1 MMVHSQRGMLLPL
14 IYLFAAMISIQGG
27 ATIAKQ
33 LFPIVGVEA
42 VTAYRLGFS
51 AIILLII
58 FKPWKRRLQVG
69 YRRYLLFYGVALGTM
84 NFLFYQAIKTIP
96 LGIAVGLEFTG
107 PLAVALF
114 GSRRKIDFLWI
125 GLVVLGLLALIPLDG
140 SNEDINLK
148 GVIYALSAGACWA
161 LYIIFGQKAGNY
173 YGTATVGIGATI
185 AALIYVP
192 VGIAAGGIGIFA
204 PEHLPLAITVA
215 VLTSA
220 LPYALE
226 MMALTRMPA
235 KTFGT
240 LTSLE
245 PALAAIFGFIILS
258 EVLSVVQIIGII
270 AIILASLG
278 ASLSSKPIETVKT
291 LD

>member
-1 MMVHSQRGMLLPL
+1 MPL

-27 ATIAKQ
+27 ATLAKQ

-51 AIILLII
+51 ALILLFV
-58 FKPWKRRLQVG
+58 FKPWKRKLQVG
-69 YRRYLLFYGVALGTM
+69 YRRYLVLYGLALGTM
-84 NFLFYQAIKTIP
+84 NFLFYQSIKTIP

-114 GSRRKIDFLWI
+114 SSRRKIDFVWI
-125 GLVVLGLLALIPLDG
+125 SLVVAGLLALVPLTG
-140 SNEDINLK
+140 NSDIDMT
-148 GVIYALSAGACWA
+148 GVLYALGAGVCWA
-161 LYIIFGQKAGNY
+161 FYIIFGQKAGNY
-173 YGTATVGIGATI
+173 YGTATVGIGAAV
-185 AALIYVP
+185 AAVIYVP
-192 VGIAAGGIGIFA
+192 IGIASGGIGIFA
-204 PEHLPLAITVA
+204 PEHLPMAITVA

-220 LPYALE
+220 MPYALE

-245 PALAAIFGFIILS
+245 PAIGAIFGFIILS
-258 EVLSVVQIIGII
+258 EVLSMVQIAGII
-270 AIILASLG
+270 AIIIASLG
-278 ASLSSKPIETVKT
+278 ASLSSQKQIETVKT

>member
-1 MMVHSQRGMLLPL
+1 MPL
-14 IYLFAAMISIQGG
+14 ICLFAAMISIQGG
-27 ATIAKQ
+27 ATLAKQ

-51 AIILLII
+51 ALILLFV
-58 FKPWKRRLQVG
+58 FKPWKRKLQVG
-69 YRRYLLFYGVALGTM
+69 YRRYLVLYGLALGSM
-84 NFLFYQAIKTIP
+84 NFLFYQSIKTIP

-114 GSRRKIDFLWI
+114 SSRRKIDFVWI
-125 GLVVLGLLALIPLDG
+125 SLVVAGLLALVPLTG
-140 SNEDINLK
+140 NSDIDMT
-148 GVIYALSAGACWA
+148 GVLYALGAGVCWA
-161 LYIIFGQKAGNY
+161 FYIIFGQKAGNY
-173 YGTATVGIGATI
+173 YGTATVGIGAAV
-185 AALIYVP
+185 AAVIYVP
-192 VGIAAGGIGIFA
+192 IGIASGGIGIFA
-204 PEHLPLAITVA
+204 PEHLPMAITVA

-220 LPYALE
+220 MPYALE

-245 PALAAIFGFIILS
+245 PAIGAVFGFIILS
-258 EVLSVVQIIGII
+258 EVLSMVQIAGII
-270 AIILASLG
+270 AIIIASLG
-278 ASLSSKPIETVKT
+278 ASLSSQKQIETVKT

>member
-1 MMVHSQRGMLLPL
+1 MIHSNRGILMPL
-14 IYLFAAMISIQGG
+14 ICLFAAMISIQGG
-27 ATIAKQ
+27 ATLAKQ

-51 AIILLII
+51 ALILLFV
-58 FKPWKRRLQVG
+58 FKPWKRKLQVG
-69 YRRYLLFYGVALGTM
+69 YRRYLVLYGLALGTM
-84 NFLFYQAIKTIP
+84 NFLFYQSIKTIP

-114 GSRRKIDFLWI
+114 SSRRKIDFVWI
-125 GLVVLGLLALIPLDG
+125 SLVVAGLLALVPLTRN
-140 SNEDINLK
+140 SDIDMT
-148 GVIYALSAGACWA
+148 GVLYALGAGVCWA
-161 LYIIFGQKAGNY
+161 FYIIFGQKAGNY
-173 YGTATVGIGATI
+173 YGTATVGIGAAV
-185 AALIYVP
+185 AAVIYVP
-192 VGIAAGGIGIFA
+192 IGIASGGIGIFA
-204 PEHLPLAITVA
+204 PEHLPMAITVA

-220 LPYALE
+220 MPYALE

-245 PALAAIFGFIILS
+245 PAIGAVFGFIILS
-258 EVLSVVQIIGII
+258 EVLSMVQIAGII
-270 AIILASLG
+270 AIIIASLG
-278 ASLSSKPIETVKT
+278 ASLSSQKQIETVKT

>member
-1 MMVHSQRGMLLPL
+1 MIHSNRGFLLPL
-14 IYLFAAMISIQGG
+14 LCLFAAMISIQGG
-27 ATIAKQ
+27 ATLAKQ
-33 LFPIVGVEA
+33 LFPLVGVEA

-58 FKPWKRRLQVG
+58 FKPWKRKLQVG
-69 YRRYLLFYGVALGTM
+69 YRRYLLYYGITLGTM
-84 NFLFYQAIKTIP
+84 NFLFYQSIKTIP

-114 GSRRKIDFLWI
+114 ASRRKIDFLWI
-125 GLVVLGLLALIPLDG
+125 GLVVLGLLALIPFQDSSSIDL
-140 SNEDINLK
+140 L
-148 GVIYALSAGACWA
+148 GVFYALTAGVCWA
-161 LYIIFGQKAGNY
+161 LYIVFGQKAGNY
-173 YGTATVGIGATI
+173 YGTATVGIGAAI
-185 AALIYVP
+185 AAIIYVP
-192 VGIAAGGIGIFA
+192 IGIASGGFSIFA
-204 PEHLPLAITVA
+204 PQYLPMAIAVA

-245 PALAAIFGFIILS
+245 PAIAAIFGFIILS
-258 EVLSVVQIIGII
+258 EVLSTVQLGGIL
-270 AIILASLG
+270 AIIIASLG
-278 ASLSSKPIETVKT
+278 ASLSSKPIETVKKVN
-291 LD
+291 

>member
-1 MMVHSQRGMLLPL
+1 MIHSSRGMLLPL
-14 IYLFAAMISIQGG
+14 LCLFAAMISIQGG
-27 ATIAKQ
+27 ATLAKQ

-51 AIILLII
+51 AIILLLI
-58 FKPWKRRLQVG
+58 FKPWKRKLQVG
-69 YRRYLLFYGVALGTM
+69 YRRYLILYGLALGSM
-84 NFLFYQAIKTIP
+84 NFLFYQSIKTIP

-114 GSRRKIDFLWI
+114 SSRRKIDFLWI
-125 GLVVLGLLALIPLDG
+125 SLVVMGLLALVPFKGSDNIDIP
-140 SNEDINLK
+140 
-148 GVIYALSAGACWA
+148 GVLYALSAGVCWA

-173 YGTATVGIGATI
+173 YGTATVGIGAAV
-185 AALIYVP
+185 AAIIYVP
-192 VGIAAGGIGIFA
+192 IGIASGGIGIFA
-204 PEHLPLAITVA
+204 PEYLPMALTVA
-215 VLTSA
+215 ILTSA
-220 LPYALE
+220 MPYALE

-245 PALAAIFGFIILS
+245 PAIAAVFSFIILS
-258 EVLSVVQIIGII
+258 EVLSMIQVIGII

-278 ASLSSKPIETVKT
+278 ASLSSEKKIETVKT
-291 LD
+291 NN

>member
-1 MMVHSQRGMLLPL
+1 MIYSNRGILLPL
-14 IYLFAAMISIQGG
+14 ICLFAAMISIQGG
-27 ATIAKQ
+27 ATLAKQ

-51 AIILLII
+51 AIILLLI
-58 FKPWKRRLQVG
+58 FKPWKRKLQVG
-69 YRRYLLFYGVALGTM
+69 YRRYLLFYGLALGTM
-84 NFLFYQAIKTIP
+84 NFLFYQSIKTIP

-114 GSRRKIDFLWI
+114 ASRRKIDFLWI
-125 GLVVLGLLALIPLDG
+125 FLVVLGLLALIPFQD
-140 SNEDINLK
+140 SSSIDIP
-148 GVIYALSAGACWA
+148 GVLYALGAGVCWA
-161 LYIIFGQKAGNY
+161 LYIVFGQKAGNY
-173 YGTATVGIGATI
+173 YGTATVGIGAAI
-185 AALIYVP
+185 AAMVFVP
-192 VGIAAGGIGIFA
+192 IGIASGGIGIFA
-204 PEHLPLAITVA
+204 PEYLPMAITVA

-226 MMALTRMPA
+226 MIALTRMPA

-245 PALAAIFGFIILS
+245 PAIAAIFGFIILS
-258 EVLSVVQIIGII
+258 EVLTTIQIAGII

-278 ASLSSKPIETVKT
+278 ASLSSKTPIETVKKV
-291 LD
+291 D

>member
-1 MMVHSQRGMLLPL
+1 MIHSNRGMLVPL
-14 IYLFAAMISIQGG
+14 ICLFAAMISIQGG
-27 ATIAKQ
+27 ATLAKQ

-51 AIILLII
+51 AIILLLV
-58 FKPWKRRLQVG
+58 FKPWKRKLQVG
-69 YRRYLLFYGVALGTM
+69 YRRYLILYGLALGTM
-84 NFLFYQAIKTIP
+84 NFLFYQSIKTIP

-114 GSRRKIDFLWI
+114 SSRRKIDFVWI
-125 GLVVLGLLALIPLDG
+125 ALVVVGLLALVPLTG
-140 SNEDINLK
+140 NSDIDMA
-148 GVIYALSAGACWA
+148 GVLYALSAGVCWA
-161 LYIIFGQKAGNY
+161 LYIVFGQKAGNY
-173 YGTATVGIGATI
+173 YGTATVGIGAAV
-185 AALIYVP
+185 AAIIYVP
-192 VGIAAGGIGIFA
+192 IGIASGGIGIFA
-204 PEHLPLAITVA
+204 PEHLPMAITVA

-220 LPYALE
+220 MPYALE

-245 PALAAIFGFIILS
+245 PAFGAIFGFIILS
-258 EVLSVVQIIGII
+258 EVLSAVQIAGIV
-270 AIILASLG
+270 AIIIASLG
-278 ASLSSKPIETVKT
+278 ASLSSQKQIETVKT

>member
-1 MMVHSQRGMLLPL
+1 MIHSNRGILMPL
-14 IYLFAAMISIQGG
+14 ICLFAAMISIQGG
-27 ATIAKQ
+27 ATLAKQ

-51 AIILLII
+51 ALILLFV
-58 FKPWKRRLQVG
+58 FKPWKRKLQVG
-69 YRRYLLFYGVALGTM
+69 YRRYLVLYGLALGTM
-84 NFLFYQAIKTIP
+84 NFLFYQSIKTIP

-114 GSRRKIDFLWI
+114 SSRRKIDFVWI
-125 GLVVLGLLALIPLDG
+125 SLVVAGLLALVPLTG
-140 SNEDINLK
+140 NSDIDMT
-148 GVIYALSAGACWA
+148 GVLYALGAGVCWA
-161 LYIIFGQKAGNY
+161 FYIIFGQKAGNY
-173 YGTATVGIGATI
+173 YGTATVGIGAAV
-185 AALIYVP
+185 AAVIYVP
-192 VGIAAGGIGIFA
+192 IGIASGGIGIFA
-204 PEHLPLAITVA
+204 PEHLPMAITVA

-220 LPYALE
+220 MPYALE

-245 PALAAIFGFIILS
+245 PAIGAIFGFIILS
-258 EVLSVVQIIGII
+258 EVLSMVQIAGII
-270 AIILASLG
+270 AIIIASLG
-278 ASLSSKPIETVKT
+278 ASLSSQKQIETVKT

>member
-1 MMVHSQRGMLLPL
+1 MIHSNRGMLLPL
-14 IYLFAAMISIQGG
+14 IFLFTAMVSVQGG
-27 ATIAKQ
+27 ATLAKQ

-51 AIILLII
+51 ALILLLI
-58 FKPWKRRLQVG
+58 FKPWKRKLQVG
-69 YRRYLLFYGVALGTM
+69 YRRYLVFYGLSLGTM
-84 NFLFYQAIKTIP
+84 NFLFYQSIKTVP

-114 GSRRKIDFLWI
+114 ASRRKIDFVWI
-125 GLVVLGLLALIPLDG
+125 SLVVAGLLALIPFQDTA
-140 SNEDINLK
+140 SIDIP
-148 GVIYALSAGACWA
+148 GVIYALGAGVCWA

-173 YGTATVGIGATI
+173 YGTATVGIGAAV
-185 AALIYVP
+185 AALVYVP
-192 VGIAAGGIGIFA
+192 IGIASGGIGIFA
-204 PEHLPLAITVA
+204 PEYIPIAVTVA

-245 PALAAIFGFIILS
+245 PAIAAVFGFIILS
-258 EVLSVVQIIGII
+258 EVLTFIQIAGII

-278 ASLSSKPIETVKT
+278 ASLSSKNSIETVKT

>member
-1 MMVHSQRGMLLPL
+1 MIHSNRGILMPL
-14 IYLFAAMISIQGG
+14 ICLFAAMISIQGG
-27 ATIAKQ
+27 ATLAKQ

-51 AIILLII
+51 ALILLFV
-58 FKPWKRRLQVG
+58 FKPWKRKLQVG
-69 YRRYLLFYGVALGTM
+69 YRRYLVLYGLALGSM
-84 NFLFYQAIKTIP
+84 NFLFYQSIKTIP

-114 GSRRKIDFLWI
+114 SSRRKIDFVWI
-125 GLVVLGLLALIPLDG
+125 SLVVAGLLALVPLTG
-140 SNEDINLK
+140 NSDIDMT
-148 GVIYALSAGACWA
+148 GVLYALGAGVCWA
-161 LYIIFGQKAGNY
+161 FYIIFGQKAGNY
-173 YGTATVGIGATI
+173 YGTATVGIGAAV
-185 AALIYVP
+185 AAVIYVP
-192 VGIAAGGIGIFA
+192 IGIASGGIGIFA
-204 PEHLPLAITVA
+204 PEHLPMAITVA

-220 LPYALE
+220 MPYALE

-245 PALAAIFGFIILS
+245 PAIGAVFGFIILS
-258 EVLSVVQIIGII
+258 EVLSMVQIAGII
-270 AIILASLG
+270 AIIIASLG
-278 ASLSSKPIETVKT
+278 ASLSSQKQIETVKT

>member
-1 MMVHSQRGMLLPL
+1 MIHSNRGFLLPL
-14 IYLFAAMISIQGG
+14 LCLFAAMISIQGG
-27 ATIAKQ
+27 ATLAKQ
-33 LFPIVGVEA
+33 LFPLVGVEA

-58 FKPWKRRLQVG
+58 FKPWKRKLQVG
-69 YRRYLLFYGVALGTM
+69 YRRYLLYYGITLGTM
-84 NFLFYQAIKTIP
+84 NFLFYQSIKTIP

-114 GSRRKIDFLWI
+114 ASRRKIDFLWI
-125 GLVVLGLLALIPLDG
+125 GLVVLGLLALIPFQDSSSIDL
-140 SNEDINLK
+140 L
-148 GVIYALSAGACWA
+148 GVFYALTAGVCWA
-161 LYIIFGQKAGNY
+161 LYIVFGQKAGNY
-173 YGTATVGIGATI
+173 YGTATVGIGAAI
-185 AALIYVP
+185 AAIIYVP
-192 VGIAAGGIGIFA
+192 IGVASGGFGIFA
-204 PEHLPLAITVA
+204 PQYLPMAIAVA

-245 PALAAIFGFIILS
+245 PAIAAIFGFIILS
-258 EVLSVVQIIGII
+258 EVLSTVQIGGIL
-270 AIILASLG
+270 AIIIASLG
-278 ASLSSKPIETVKT
+278 ASLSSKPIETVKKV
-291 LD
+291 D

>member
-1 MMVHSQRGMLLPL
+1 MPL
-14 IYLFAAMISIQGG
+14 ICLFAAMISIQGG
-27 ATIAKQ
+27 ATLAKQ

-51 AIILLII
+51 ALILLFV
-58 FKPWKRRLQVG
+58 FKPWKRKLQVG
-69 YRRYLLFYGVALGTM
+69 YRRYLVLYGLALGTM
-84 NFLFYQAIKTIP
+84 NFLFYQSIKTIP

-114 GSRRKIDFLWI
+114 SSRRKIDFVWI
-125 GLVVLGLLALIPLDG
+125 SLVVAGLLALVPLTG
-140 SNEDINLK
+140 NSDIDMT
-148 GVIYALSAGACWA
+148 GVLYALGAGVCWA
-161 LYIIFGQKAGNY
+161 FYIIFGQKAGNY
-173 YGTATVGIGATI
+173 YGTATVGIGAAV
-185 AALIYVP
+185 AAVIYVP
-192 VGIAAGGIGIFA
+192 IGIASGGIGIFA
-204 PEHLPLAITVA
+204 PEHLPMAITVA

-220 LPYALE
+220 MPYALE

-245 PALAAIFGFIILS
+245 PAIGAIFGFIILS
-258 EVLSVVQIIGII
+258 EVLSMVQIAGII
-270 AIILASLG
+270 AIIIASLG
-278 ASLSSKPIETVKT
+278 ASLSSQKQIETVKT

>member
-1 MMVHSQRGMLLPL
+1 MIHSNRGILMPL
-14 IYLFAAMISIQGG
+14 ICLFAAMISIQGG
-27 ATIAKQ
+27 ATLAKQ

-51 AIILLII
+51 ALILLFV
-58 FKPWKRRLQVG
+58 FKPWKRKLQVG
-69 YRRYLLFYGVALGTM
+69 YRRYLVLYGLALGTM
-84 NFLFYQAIKTIP
+84 NFLFYQSIKTIP

-114 GSRRKIDFLWI
+114 SSRRKIDFFWI
-125 GLVVLGLLALIPLDG
+125 SLVVAGLLALVPLTG
-140 SNEDINLK
+140 NSDIDMT
-148 GVIYALSAGACWA
+148 GVLYALGAGVCWA
-161 LYIIFGQKAGNY
+161 FYIIFGQKAGNY
-173 YGTATVGIGATI
+173 YGTATVGIGAAV
-185 AALIYVP
+185 AAVIYVP
-192 VGIAAGGIGIFA
+192 IGIASGGIGIFA
-204 PEHLPLAITVA
+204 PEHLPMAITVA

-220 LPYALE
+220 MPYALE

-245 PALAAIFGFIILS
+245 PAIGAIFGFIILS
-258 EVLSVVQIIGII
+258 EVLSMVQIAGII
-270 AIILASLG
+270 AIIIASLG
-278 ASLSSKPIETVKT
+278 ASLSSQKQIETVKT

>member
-1 MMVHSQRGMLLPL
+1 MIHSSRSMLLPL
-14 IYLFAAMISIQGG
+14 IFLFTAMTSIQGG
-27 ATIAKQ
+27 ATLAKQ

-51 AIILLII
+51 AIILLLI
-58 FKPWKRRLQVG
+58 FKPWKRKLQVG
-69 YRRYLLFYGVALGTM
+69 YRRYLIFYGLALGTM
-84 NFLFYQAIKTIP
+84 NFLFYQSIKTIP

-114 GSRRKIDFLWI
+114 ASRRKIDFVWI
-125 GLVVLGLLALIPLDG
+125 TLVVIGLLALIPFQDT
-140 SNEDINLK
+140 SAIDIA
-148 GVIYALSAGACWA
+148 GVLYALGAGVCWA

-173 YGTATVGIGATI
+173 YGTATVGIGAAV
-185 AALIYVP
+185 AAVVYVP
-192 VGIAAGGIGIFA
+192 IGIAKGGIGIFA
-204 PEHLPLAITVA
+204 PEFLPIALTVA

-245 PALAAIFGFIILS
+245 PAIAAVFGFIILS
-258 EVLSVVQIIGII
+258 EVLSFVQIAGIV

-278 ASLSSKPIETVKT
+278 ASLSSKNNIETVKT

>member
-1 MMVHSQRGMLLPL
+1 MIYSNRSLLLPL
-14 IYLFAAMISIQGG
+14 LCLFAAMVSIQGG
-27 ATIAKQ
+27 ATLAKQ
-33 LFPIVGVEA
+33 LFPLVGVEA

-58 FKPWKRRLQVG
+58 FKPWKRKLQVG
-69 YRRYLLFYGVALGTM
+69 YRRYLLYYGITLGTM
-84 NFLFYQAIKTIP
+84 NFLFYQSIKTIP

-114 GSRRKIDFLWI
+114 ASRRKIDFLWI
-125 GLVVLGLLALIPLDG
+125 GLVVLGLLALIPFRDSSSIDL
-140 SNEDINLK
+140 L
-148 GVIYALSAGACWA
+148 GVFYALTAGVCWA

-173 YGTATVGIGATI
+173 YGTATVGIGAAI
-185 AALIYVP
+185 AAIIYVP
-192 VGIAAGGIGIFA
+192 IGIASGGFSIFA
-204 PEHLPLAITVA
+204 PQYLPMALAVA
-215 VLTSA
+215 ILTSA

-245 PALAAIFGFIILS
+245 PAIAAIFGFIILS
-258 EVLSVVQIIGII
+258 EVLSGVQIGGIL
-270 AIILASLG
+270 AIIIASLG
-278 ASLSSKPIETVKT
+278 ASLSSKPIETVKKV
-291 LD
+291 D

>member
-1 MMVHSQRGMLLPL
+1 MIHSSRGMLLPL
-14 IYLFAAMISIQGG
+14 LCLFAAMISIQGG
-27 ATIAKQ
+27 ATLAKQ

-51 AIILLII
+51 AIILLLI
-58 FKPWKRRLQVG
+58 FKPWKRKLQVG
-69 YRRYLLFYGVALGTM
+69 YRRYLILYGLALGSM
-84 NFLFYQAIKTIP
+84 NFLFYQSIKTIP

-114 GSRRKIDFLWI
+114 SSRRKIDFLWI
-125 GLVVLGLLALIPLDG
+125 SLVVMGLLALVPFKGNDNIDIP
-140 SNEDINLK
+140 
-148 GVIYALSAGACWA
+148 GVLYALSAGVCWA

-173 YGTATVGIGATI
+173 YGTATVGIGAAV
-185 AALIYVP
+185 AAIIYVP
-192 VGIAAGGIGIFA
+192 IGIASGGIGIFA
-204 PEHLPLAITVA
+204 PEYLPMALTVA
-215 VLTSA
+215 ILTSA
-220 LPYALE
+220 MPYALE

-245 PALAAIFGFIILS
+245 PAIAAVFGFIILS
-258 EVLSVVQIIGII
+258 EVLSMIQVIGII

-278 ASLSSKPIETVKT
+278 ASLSSEKKIETVKT
-291 LD
+291 NN

>member
-1 MMVHSQRGMLLPL
+1 MIHSNRGILLPL
-14 IYLFAAMISIQGG
+14 LCLFAAMISIQGG
-27 ATIAKQ
+27 ATLAKQ
-33 LFPIVGVEA
+33 LFPIVGAEA

-58 FKPWKRRLQVG
+58 FKPWKRKLQVG
-69 YRRYLLFYGVALGTM
+69 YRRYLIFYGLALGSM
-84 NFLFYQAIKTIP
+84 NFLFYQSIKTIP

-107 PLAVALF
+107 PLAVALYS
-114 GSRRKIDFLWI
+114 SRRKIDFVWI
-125 GLVVLGLLALIPLDG
+125 ALVVLGLLALIPFNDT
-140 SNEDINLK
+140 SNMDLL
-148 GVIYALSAGACWA
+148 GVFYALAAGVCWA

-173 YGTATVGIGATI
+173 YGTATVAIGSAV
-185 AALIYVP
+185 AAVVYVP
-192 VGIAAGGIGIFA
+192 IGVATGGIGIFA
-204 PEHLPLAITVA
+204 PEYLPIALTVA

-245 PALAAIFGFIILS
+245 PAIAAVFGFLILS
-258 EVLSVVQIIGII
+258 EVLSFVQIAGII

-278 ASLSSKPIETVKT
+278 ASLSSTKSIETVKT
-291 LD
+291 ID

>member
-1 MMVHSQRGMLLPL
+1 MIVHSQRGMLLPL
-14 IYLFAAMISIQGG
+14 IYLFTAMISIQGG

-58 FKPWKRRLQVG
+58 FKPWKRKLQVG
-69 YRRYLLFYGVALGTM
+69 YRRYLVLYGIALGTM

-114 GSRRKIDFLWI
+114 ASRRKIDFVWI
-125 GLVVLGLLALIPLDG
+125 SLVVVGLLALIPFDG
-140 SNEDINLK
+140 DSDLNIT
-148 GVIYALSAGACWA
+148 GVIYALGAGVCWA
-161 LYIIFGQKAGNY
+161 LYIVFGQKAGNY
-173 YGTATVGIGATI
+173 YGTATVGIGAAI
-185 AALIYVP
+185 AAIIYVP
-192 VGIAAGGIGIFA
+192 IGIASGGIGIFA

-220 LPYALE
+220 MPYALE

-245 PALAAIFGFIILS
+245 PAIAAVFGFIILS
-258 EVLSVVQIIGII
+258 EVLSPIQIAGII
-270 AIILASLG
+270 AIIIASLG

>member
-1 MMVHSQRGMLLPL
+1 MIHSNRGILMPL
-14 IYLFAAMISIQGG
+14 ICLFAAMISIQGG
-27 ATIAKQ
+27 ATLAKQ

-51 AIILLII
+51 ALILLFV
-58 FKPWKRRLQVG
+58 FKPWKRKLQVG
-69 YRRYLLFYGVALGTM
+69 YRRYLVLYGLALGTM
-84 NFLFYQAIKTIP
+84 NFLFYQSIKTIP

-114 GSRRKIDFLWI
+114 SSRRKIDFVWI
-125 GLVVLGLLALIPLDG
+125 SLVVAGLLALVPLTG
-140 SNEDINLK
+140 NSDIDMT
-148 GVIYALSAGACWA
+148 GVLYALGAGVCWA
-161 LYIIFGQKAGNY
+161 FYIIFGQKAGNY
-173 YGTATVGIGATI
+173 YGTATVGIGAAV
-185 AALIYVP
+185 AAVIYVP
-192 VGIAAGGIGIFA
+192 IGIASGGIGIFA
-204 PEHLPLAITVA
+204 PEHLPMAITVA

-220 LPYALE
+220 MPYALE

-245 PALAAIFGFIILS
+245 PAIGAVFGFIILS
-258 EVLSVVQIIGII
+258 EILSMVQIAGII
-270 AIILASLG
+270 AIIIASLG
-278 ASLSSKPIETVKT
+278 ASLSSQKQIETVKT

>member
-1 MMVHSQRGMLLPL
+1 MIHSNRGILMPL
-14 IYLFAAMISIQGG
+14 ICLFAAMISIQGG
-27 ATIAKQ
+27 ATLAKQ

-51 AIILLII
+51 ALILLFV
-58 FKPWKRRLQVG
+58 FKPWKRKLQVG
-69 YRRYLLFYGVALGTM
+69 YRRYLVLYGLALGTM
-84 NFLFYQAIKTIP
+84 NFLFYQSIKTIP

-114 GSRRKIDFLWI
+114 SSRRKIDFVWI
-125 GLVVLGLLALIPLDG
+125 SLVVAGLLALVPLTG
-140 SNEDINLK
+140 NSDIDMT
-148 GVIYALSAGACWA
+148 GVLYALGAGVCWA
-161 LYIIFGQKAGNY
+161 FYIIFGQKAGNY
-173 YGTATVGIGATI
+173 YGTATVGIGAAV
-185 AALIYVP
+185 AAVIYVP
-192 VGIAAGGIGIFA
+192 IGIASGGIGIFA
-204 PEHLPLAITVA
+204 PEHLPMAITVA

-220 LPYALE
+220 MPYALE

-245 PALAAIFGFIILS
+245 PAIGAVFGFIILS
-258 EVLSVVQIIGII
+258 EVLSMVQIAGII
-270 AIILASLG
+270 AIIIASLG
-278 ASLSSKPIETVKT
+278 ASLSSQKQIETVKT

>member
-1 MMVHSQRGMLLPL
+1 MIHSNRGFLLPL
-14 IYLFAAMISIQGG
+14 LCLFAAMISIQGG
-27 ATIAKQ
+27 ATLAKQ
-33 LFPIVGVEA
+33 LFPLVGVEA

-58 FKPWKRRLQVG
+58 FKPWKRKLQVG
-69 YRRYLLFYGVALGTM
+69 YRRYLFYYGITLGTM
-84 NFLFYQAIKTIP
+84 NFLFYQSIKTIP

-114 GSRRKIDFLWI
+114 ASRRKIDFLWI
-125 GLVVLGLLALIPLDG
+125 GLVVLGLLALIPFQDSSSIDL
-140 SNEDINLK
+140 L
-148 GVIYALSAGACWA
+148 GVFYALTAGVCWA
-161 LYIIFGQKAGNY
+161 LYIVFGQKAGNY
-173 YGTATVGIGATI
+173 YGTATVGIGAAI
-185 AALIYVP
+185 AAIIYVP
-192 VGIAAGGIGIFA
+192 IGIASGGFGIFA
-204 PEHLPLAITVA
+204 PQYLPMAIAVA

-245 PALAAIFGFIILS
+245 PAIAAIFGFIILS
-258 EVLSVVQIIGII
+258 EVLSTVQIGGIL
-270 AIILASLG
+270 AIIIASLG
-278 ASLSSKPIETVKT
+278 ASLSSKPIETVKKV
-291 LD
+291 D

>member
-1 MMVHSQRGMLLPL
+1 MPL
-14 IYLFAAMISIQGG
+14 ICLFAAMISIQGG
-27 ATIAKQ
+27 ATLAKQ

-51 AIILLII
+51 ALILLFV
-58 FKPWKRRLQVG
+58 FKPWKRKLQVG
-69 YRRYLLFYGVALGTM
+69 YRRYLVLYGLALGTM
-84 NFLFYQAIKTIP
+84 NFLFYQSIKTIP

-114 GSRRKIDFLWI
+114 SSRRKIDFVWI
-125 GLVVLGLLALIPLDG
+125 SLVVAGLLALVPLTG
-140 SNEDINLK
+140 NSDIDMT
-148 GVIYALSAGACWA
+148 GVLYALGAGVCWA
-161 LYIIFGQKAGNY
+161 FYIIFGQKAGNY
-173 YGTATVGIGATI
+173 YGTATVGIGAAV
-185 AALIYVP
+185 AAVIYVP
-192 VGIAAGGIGIFA
+192 IGIASGGIGIFA
-204 PEHLPLAITVA
+204 PEHLPMAITVA

-220 LPYALE
+220 MPYALE

-245 PALAAIFGFIILS
+245 PAIGAVFGFIILS
-258 EVLSVVQIIGII
+258 EVLSMVQIAGII
-270 AIILASLG
+270 AIIIASLG
-278 ASLSSKPIETVKT
+278 ASLSSQKQIETVKT

>member
-1 MMVHSQRGMLLPL
+1 MIHSNRGFLLPL
-14 IYLFAAMISIQGG
+14 LCLFAAMISIQGG
-27 ATIAKQ
+27 ATLAKQ
-33 LFPIVGVEA
+33 LFPLVGVEA

-58 FKPWKRRLQVG
+58 FKPWKRKLQVG
-69 YRRYLLFYGVALGTM
+69 YRRYLLYYGITLGTM
-84 NFLFYQAIKTIP
+84 NFLFYQSIKTIP

-114 GSRRKIDFLWI
+114 ASRRKIDFLWI
-125 GLVVLGLLALIPLDG
+125 GLVILGLLALIPFQDSSSIDL
-140 SNEDINLK
+140 L
-148 GVIYALSAGACWA
+148 GVFYALTAGVCWA
-161 LYIIFGQKAGNY
+161 LYIVFGQKAGNY
-173 YGTATVGIGATI
+173 YGTATVGIGAAI
-185 AALIYVP
+185 AAIIYVP
-192 VGIAAGGIGIFA
+192 IGVASGGFGIFA
-204 PEHLPLAITVA
+204 PQYLPMAIAVA

-245 PALAAIFGFIILS
+245 PAIAAIFGFIILS
-258 EVLSVVQIIGII
+258 EVLSTVQIGGIL
-270 AIILASLG
+270 AIIIASLG
-278 ASLSSKPIETVKT
+278 ASLSSKPIETVKKV
-291 LD
+291 D

>member
-1 MMVHSQRGMLLPL
+1 MLLPL

-27 ATIAKQ
+27 ATLAKQ

-51 AIILLII
+51 ALILLLV
-58 FKPWKRRLQVG
+58 FKPWKRKLQVG
-69 YRRYLLFYGVALGTM
+69 YRRYLVLYGVALGTM
-84 NFLFYQAIKTIP
+84 NFLFYQSIKTIP

-114 GSRRKIDFLWI
+114 SSRRKIDFLWI
-125 GLVVLGLLALIPLDG
+125 FLVVAGLLALVPLTGNSDL
-140 SNEDINLK
+140 DIT
-148 GVIYALSAGACWA
+148 GVLYALGAGVCWA
-161 LYIIFGQKAGNY
+161 FYIIFGQKAGNY
-173 YGTATVGIGATI
+173 YGTATVAIGAAV
-185 AALIYVP
+185 AAVIYVP
-192 VGIAAGGIGIFA
+192 IGVASGGIGIFA
-204 PEHLPLAITVA
+204 PEYIPMAITVA

-220 LPYALE
+220 MPYALE

-245 PALAAIFGFIILS
+245 PAIGAVFGFIILS
-258 EVLSVVQIIGII
+258 EVLSVVQIAGII

-278 ASLSSKPIETVKT
+278 ASLSSQKQIETVKT
-291 LD
+291 ID

>member
-1 MMVHSQRGMLLPL
+1 MIYSNRGILLPL
-14 IYLFAAMISIQGG
+14 ICLFAAMISIQGG
-27 ATIAKQ
+27 ATLAKQ

-51 AIILLII
+51 AIILLLI
-58 FKPWKRRLQVG
+58 FKPWKRKLQVG
-69 YRRYLLFYGVALGTM
+69 YRRSLLFYGLALGTM
-84 NFLFYQAIKTIP
+84 NFLFYQSIKTIP

-114 GSRRKIDFLWI
+114 ASRRKIDFLWI
-125 GLVVLGLLALIPLDG
+125 FLVVLGLLALIPFQD
-140 SNEDINLK
+140 SSSIDIP
-148 GVIYALSAGACWA
+148 GVLYALGAGVCWA
-161 LYIIFGQKAGNY
+161 LYIVFGQKAGNY
-173 YGTATVGIGATI
+173 YGTATVGIGAAI
-185 AALIYVP
+185 AAMVFVP
-192 VGIAAGGIGIFA
+192 IGIASGGIGIFA
-204 PEHLPLAITVA
+204 PEYLPMAITVA

-226 MMALTRMPA
+226 MIALTRMPA

-245 PALAAIFGFIILS
+245 PAIAAIFGFIILS
-258 EVLSVVQIIGII
+258 EVLTTIQIAGII

-278 ASLSSKPIETVKT
+278 ASLSSKTPIETVKKV
-291 LD
+291 D

>member
-1 MMVHSQRGMLLPL
+1 MIHSSRSILLPL
-14 IYLFAAMISIQGG
+14 ICLFAAMISIQGG
-27 ATIAKQ
+27 ATLAKQ

-51 AIILLII
+51 AIILLFV
-58 FKPWKRRLQVG
+58 FKPWKRKLQVG
-69 YRRYLLFYGVALGTM
+69 YRRYLVLYGIALGTM
-84 NFLFYQAIKTIP
+84 NFLFYQSIKTIP

-114 GSRRKIDFLWI
+114 SSRRKIDFLWI
-125 GLVVLGLLALIPLDG
+125 FLVVAGLLALVPFTDNSALDMT
-140 SNEDINLK
+140 
-148 GVIYALSAGACWA
+148 GVLYALGAGVCWA
-161 LYIIFGQKAGNY
+161 FYIIFGQKAGNY
-173 YGTATVGIGATI
+173 YGTATVAIGAAV
-185 AALIYVP
+185 AAVVYVP
-192 VGIAAGGIGIFA
+192 IGVASGGFGIFA
-204 PEHLPLAITVA
+204 PEHLPMAITVA

-220 LPYALE
+220 MPYALE

-245 PALAAIFGFIILS
+245 PAIGAIFGFLILS
-258 EVLSVVQIIGII
+258 EVLSAFQIVGIV

-278 ASLSSKPIETVKT
+278 ASLSSKKQIETVKT
-291 LD
+291 ID

>member
-1 MMVHSQRGMLLPL
+1 MIYSNRGILLSL
-14 IYLFAAMISIQGG
+14 ICLFAAMISIQGG
-27 ATIAKQ
+27 ATLAKQ

-51 AIILLII
+51 AIILLLI
-58 FKPWKRRLQVG
+58 FKPWKRKLQVG
-69 YRRYLLFYGVALGTM
+69 YRRYLLFYGLALGTM
-84 NFLFYQAIKTIP
+84 NFLFYQSIKTIP

-114 GSRRKIDFLWI
+114 ASRRKIDFLWI
-125 GLVVLGLLALIPLDG
+125 FLVVLGLLALIPFQD
-140 SNEDINLK
+140 SSSIDIP
-148 GVIYALSAGACWA
+148 GVLYALGAGVCWA
-161 LYIIFGQKAGNY
+161 LYIVFGQKAGNY
-173 YGTATVGIGATI
+173 YGTATVGIGAAI
-185 AALIYVP
+185 AAMVFVP
-192 VGIAAGGIGIFA
+192 IGIASGGIGIFA
-204 PEHLPLAITVA
+204 PEYLPMAITVA

-226 MMALTRMPA
+226 MIALTRMPA

-245 PALAAIFGFIILS
+245 PAIAAIFGFIILS
-258 EVLSVVQIIGII
+258 EVLTTIQIAGII

-278 ASLSSKPIETVKT
+278 ASLSSKTPIETVKKV
-291 LD
+291 D

>member
-1 MMVHSQRGMLLPL
+1 MIHSSRGMLLPL
-14 IYLFAAMISIQGG
+14 LCLFAAMISIQGG
-27 ATIAKQ
+27 ATLAKQ

-51 AIILLII
+51 AIILLLI
-58 FKPWKRRLQVG
+58 FKPWKRKLQVG
-69 YRRYLLFYGVALGTM
+69 YRRYLILYGLALGSM
-84 NFLFYQAIKTIP
+84 NFLFYQSIKTIP

-114 GSRRKIDFLWI
+114 SSRRKIDFLWI
-125 GLVVLGLLALIPLDG
+125 SLVVMGLLALVPFKGNDNIDIP
-140 SNEDINLK
+140 
-148 GVIYALSAGACWA
+148 GVLYALSAGMCWA

-173 YGTATVGIGATI
+173 YGTATVGIGAAV
-185 AALIYVP
+185 AAIIYVP
-192 VGIAAGGIGIFA
+192 IGIASGGIGIFA
-204 PEHLPLAITVA
+204 PEYLPMALTVA
-215 VLTSA
+215 ILTSA
-220 LPYALE
+220 MPYALE

-245 PALAAIFGFIILS
+245 PAIAAVFGFIILS
-258 EVLSVVQIIGII
+258 EVLSMIQVIGII

-278 ASLSSKPIETVKT
+278 ASLSSEKKIETVKT
-291 LD
+291 NN

>member
-1 MMVHSQRGMLLPL
+1 MIHSNRGFLLPL
-14 IYLFAAMISIQGG
+14 LCLFAAMISIQGG
-27 ATIAKQ
+27 ATLAKQ
-33 LFPIVGVEA
+33 LFPLVGVEA

-58 FKPWKRRLQVG
+58 FKPWKRKLQVG
-69 YRRYLLFYGVALGTM
+69 YRRYLLYYGVTLGTM
-84 NFLFYQAIKTIP
+84 NFLFYQSIKTIP

-114 GSRRKIDFLWI
+114 ASRRKIDFLWI
-125 GLVVLGLLALIPLDG
+125 GLVVLGLLALIPFQDSSSIDL
-140 SNEDINLK
+140 L
-148 GVIYALSAGACWA
+148 GVFYALTAGVCWA
-161 LYIIFGQKAGNY
+161 LYIVFGQKAGNY
-173 YGTATVGIGATI
+173 YGTATVGIGAAI
-185 AALIYVP
+185 AAIIYVP
-192 VGIAAGGIGIFA
+192 IGVASGGFGIFA
-204 PEHLPLAITVA
+204 PQYLPMAIAVA

-245 PALAAIFGFIILS
+245 PAIAAIFGFIILS
-258 EVLSVVQIIGII
+258 EVLSTVQIGGIL
-270 AIILASLG
+270 AIIIASLG
-278 ASLSSKPIETVKT
+278 ASLSSKPIETVKKV
-291 LD
+291 D

>member
-1 MMVHSQRGMLLPL
+1 MIHSSRGMLLPL
-14 IYLFAAMISIQGG
+14 LCLFAAMISIQGG
-27 ATIAKQ
+27 ATLAKQ

-51 AIILLII
+51 AIILLLI
-58 FKPWKRRLQVG
+58 FKPWKRKLQVG
-69 YRRYLLFYGVALGTM
+69 YRRYLILYGLALGSM
-84 NFLFYQAIKTIP
+84 NFLFYQSIKTIP

-114 GSRRKIDFLWI
+114 SSRRKIDFLWI
-125 GLVVLGLLALIPLDG
+125 SLVVMGLLALVPFKGSDNIDIP
-140 SNEDINLK
+140 
-148 GVIYALSAGACWA
+148 GVLYALSAGVCWA

-173 YGTATVGIGATI
+173 YGTATVGIGAAV
-185 AALIYVP
+185 AAIIYVP
-192 VGIAAGGIGIFA
+192 IGIASGGIGIFA
-204 PEHLPLAITVA
+204 PEYLPMALTVA
-215 VLTSA
+215 ILTSA
-220 LPYALE
+220 MPYALE

-245 PALAAIFGFIILS
+245 PAIAAVFGFIILS
-258 EVLSVVQIIGII
+258 EVLSMIQVIGII

-278 ASLSSKPIETVKT
+278 ASLSSEKKIETVKT
-291 LD
+291 NN

>member
-1 MMVHSQRGMLLPL
+1 MIHSNRGMLLPL

-27 ATIAKQ
+27 ATLAKQ

-51 AIILLII
+51 AIILLLV
-58 FKPWKRRLQVG
+58 FKPWKRKLQVG
-69 YRRYLLFYGVALGTM
+69 YRRYLILYGIALGTM
-84 NFLFYQAIKTIP
+84 NFLFYQSIKTIP

-114 GSRRKIDFLWI
+114 SSRRRIDFLWI
-125 GLVVLGLLALIPLDG
+125 FLVVAGLLALIPFRDN
-140 SNEDINLK
+140 SNIDIA
-148 GVIYALSAGACWA
+148 GVLYALGAGVCWA

-173 YGTATVGIGATI
+173 YGTATVAIGAAV
-185 AALIYVP
+185 AAVIYVP
-192 VGIAAGGIGIFA
+192 IGVASGGIAIFA
-204 PEHLPLAITVA
+204 PQYLPMAIA
-215 VLTSA
+215 IAILTSA
-220 LPYALE
+220 MPYALE

-245 PALAAIFGFIILS
+245 PAIGAVFGFIILS
-258 EVLSVVQIIGII
+258 EVLSVVQVAGII

-278 ASLSSKPIETVKT
+278 ASLSSQKQIETVKT
-291 LD
+291 ID

>member
-1 MMVHSQRGMLLPL
+1 MIHSSRGMLLPL
-14 IYLFAAMISIQGG
+14 LCLFAAMISIQGG
-27 ATIAKQ
+27 ATLAKQ

-51 AIILLII
+51 AIILLLI
-58 FKPWKRRLQVG
+58 FKPWKRKLQAG
-69 YRRYLLFYGVALGTM
+69 YRRYLILYGLALGSM
-84 NFLFYQAIKTIP
+84 NFLFYQSIKTIP

-114 GSRRKIDFLWI
+114 SSRRKIDFLWI
-125 GLVVLGLLALIPLDG
+125 SLVVMGLLALVPFKGSDNIDIP
-140 SNEDINLK
+140 
-148 GVIYALSAGACWA
+148 GVLYALSAGVCWA

-173 YGTATVGIGATI
+173 YGTATVGIGAAV
-185 AALIYVP
+185 AAIIYVP
-192 VGIAAGGIGIFA
+192 IGIASGGIGIFA
-204 PEHLPLAITVA
+204 PEYLPMALTVA
-215 VLTSA
+215 ILTSA
-220 LPYALE
+220 MPYALE

-245 PALAAIFGFIILS
+245 PAIAAVFGFIILS
-258 EVLSVVQIIGII
+258 EVLSMIQVIGII

-278 ASLSSKPIETVKT
+278 ASLSSEKKIETVKT
-291 LD
+291 NN